1 MILKIKL
8 QNHEVN
14 LIQLLQAE
22 KVDRDI
28 YSEAQ
33 EYHGIYEDEDILV
46 LSYESES
53 ESDENEA
60 AREW

>member
-33 EYHGIYEDEDILV
+33 EYHGMYEDEDIFV
-46 LSYESES
+46 F
-53 ESDENEA
+53 ENQSG
-60 AREW
+60 